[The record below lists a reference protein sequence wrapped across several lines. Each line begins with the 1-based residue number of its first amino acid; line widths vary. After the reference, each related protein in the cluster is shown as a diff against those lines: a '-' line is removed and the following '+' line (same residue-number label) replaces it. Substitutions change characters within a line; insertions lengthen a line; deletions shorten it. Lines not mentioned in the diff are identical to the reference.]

1 MIEAVS
7 AVDRPSMKFNAIT
20 FDLLTALVDSW
31 TLWAK
36 VAGGEELGRHWRS
49 TSLRIVTSAGV
60 YQPYDQMVRRA
71 AVEVGLAPARADE
84 LIARWTEIKPWPET
98 PAILR
103 RLRQRRLAIVTNCS
117 QRLAEIAAAATG
129 GAFEVIMS
137 AERAGY
143 YKTDQRAYLAAAQAL
158 GLKPAE
164 ILFVAGSAHDVPG
177 AAGAGMKVY
186 WSNRQG
192 LPVPGGAP
200 MPLVEARDLS
210 ALPLMLLG
218 SGRTRDQPQP
228 LPGSGVRSEDV

>member
-1 MIEAVS
+1 MQESTA
-7 AVDRPSMKFNAIT
+7 SMKFNAIA

-36 VAGGEELGRHWRS
+36 VAGSDELGRLWRT

-60 YQPYDQMVRRA
+60 YQPYEEMVRRA
-71 AVEVGLAPARADE
+71 AVELGLAPARADD
-84 LIARWTEIKPWPET
+84 LIARWGEIKPWPET
-98 PAILR
+98 PEILR
-103 RLRQRRLAIVTNCS
+103 RLGLCRLAIVTNCS

-129 GAFEVIMS
+129 GTFEVIMS

-143 YKTDQRAYLAAAQAL
+143 YKTDPRAYLAGAQAL
-158 GLKPAE
+158 GLEPAD

-192 LPVPGGAP
+192 LPVPAGAP
-200 MPLVEARDLS
+200 MPLVNAADLS
-210 ALPLMLLG
+210 VLPQFLANG
-218 SGRTRDQPQP
+218 
-228 LPGSGVRSEDV
+228 

>member
-1 MIEAVS
+1 MQESTA
-7 AVDRPSMKFNAIT
+7 SMKFNGIA

-36 VAGGEELGRHWRS
+36 VAGSDELGRLWRT

-60 YQPYDQMVRRA
+60 YQPYEEMVRRA
-71 AVEVGLAPARADE
+71 AVELGLAPARADD
-84 LIARWTEIKPWPET
+84 LIARWGEIKPWPET
-98 PAILR
+98 PEILR
-103 RLRQRRLAIVTNCS
+103 RLGLCRLAIVTNCS

-129 GAFEVIMS
+129 GTFEVIMS

-143 YKTDQRAYLAAAQAL
+143 YKTDPRAYLAGAQAL
-158 GLKPAE
+158 GLEPAD

-192 LPVPGGAP
+192 LPVPAGAP
-200 MPLVEARDLS
+200 MPLVNAPDLS
-210 ALPLMLLG
+210 VLPQFLANG
-218 SGRTRDQPQP
+218 
-228 LPGSGVRSEDV
+228 

>member
-1 MIEAVS
+1 MQESTA
-7 AVDRPSMKFNAIT
+7 SMKFNAIA

-36 VAGGEELGRHWRS
+36 VAGSDELGRLWRT

-60 YQPYDQMVRRA
+60 YQPYEEMVRRA
-71 AVEVGLAPARADE
+71 AVELGLAPARADD
-84 LIARWTEIKPWPET
+84 LIARWGEIKPWPET
-98 PAILR
+98 PEILR
-103 RLRQRRLAIVTNCS
+103 RLGLCRLAIVTNCS

-129 GAFEVIMS
+129 GTFEVIMS

-143 YKTDQRAYLAAAQAL
+143 YKTDPRAYLAGAQAL
-158 GLKPAE
+158 GLEPAD

-192 LPVPGGAP
+192 LPVPAGAP
-200 MPLVEARDLS
+200 MPLVNAPDLS
-210 ALPLMLLG
+210 ALPQFLANG
-218 SGRTRDQPQP
+218 
-228 LPGSGVRSEDV
+228 

>member
-1 MIEAVS
+1 MQESTA
-7 AVDRPSMKFNAIT
+7 SMKFNAIA

-36 VAGGEELGRHWRS
+36 VAGSDELGRLWRT

-60 YQPYDQMVRRA
+60 YQPYEEMVRRA
-71 AVEVGLAPARADE
+71 AVELGLAPARADD
-84 LIARWTEIKPWPET
+84 LIARWGEIKPWPET
-98 PAILR
+98 PEILR
-103 RLRQRRLAIVTNCS
+103 RLGLCRLAIVTNCS

-129 GAFEVIMS
+129 GTFEVIMS

-143 YKTDQRAYLAAAQAL
+143 YKTDPRAYLAGAQAL
-158 GLKPAE
+158 GLEPAD

-192 LPVPGGAP
+192 LPVPAGAP
-200 MPLVEARDLS
+200 MPLVNAPDLS
-210 ALPLMLLG
+210 VLPQFLANG
-218 SGRTRDQPQP
+218 
-228 LPGSGVRSEDV
+228 

>member
-1 MIEAVS
+1 MQESTA
-7 AVDRPSMKFNAIT
+7 SMKFNAIA

-36 VAGGEELGRHWRS
+36 VAGSDELGRLWRT

-60 YQPYDQMVRRA
+60 YQPYEEMVRRA
-71 AVEVGLAPARADE
+71 AVELGLAPARADD
-84 LIARWTEIKPWPET
+84 LIARWGEIKPWPET
-98 PAILR
+98 PEILR
-103 RLRQRRLAIVTNCS
+103 RLGLCRLAIVTNCS

-129 GAFEVIMS
+129 GTFEVIMS

-143 YKTDQRAYLAAAQAL
+143 YKTDPRAYLAGAQAL
-158 GLKPAE
+158 GLEPAD

-192 LPVPGGAP
+192 LPVPAGAP
-200 MPLVEARDLS
+200 MPLVNAPDLS
-210 ALPLMLLG
+210 ALPQVLANG
-218 SGRTRDQPQP
+218 
-228 LPGSGVRSEDV
+228 